1 MGVLVLTHDQAW
13 NEGSNLRTALKHR
26 PEETR
31 MAVIRMVKDVVDFV
45 EAKRTLTSVEDIT
58 FTAEAII
65 QGFPTLKLEELAMCC
80 RDMKMGRFGKYYERL
95 KTSEFTEAITQVE
108 GERAAILERNNQPP
122 PTRGLR
128 EGQELIPHETETLLD
143 VIKRRS
149 DWHNG

>member
-1 MGVLVLTHDQAW
+1 MALNHDQAW
-13 NEGSNLRTALKHR
+13 NEGINLRTALRHR

-31 MAVIRMVKDVVDFV
+31 MAVIRMVKDVVDFI

-65 QGFPTLKLEELAMCC
+65 QGHPTLKLEELALCC
-80 RDMKMGRFGKYYERL
+80 RDMKLGRFGKYYERL
-95 KTSEFTEAITQVE
+95 KTAEFTEALCQVE
-108 GERAAILERNNQPP
+108 TERVAILERNNLAPAS
-122 PTRGLR
+122 RGLR
-128 EGQELIPHETETLLD
+128 EGQHVVPHEPETLLD